1 MRESTTKNG
10 KVITALTSST
20 VRGIVD
26 GARKLSIQRE
36 DIVSLVKEGN
46 QYILI
51 YYEGGED

>member
-26 GARKLSIQRE
+26 SARELSIQRE

>member
-1 MRESTTKNG
+1 MGESTTKNG

-26 GARKLSIQRE
+26 GARELSIQRE

>member
-1 MRESTTKNG
+1 MRESTTKDG

-26 GARKLSIQRE
+26 GARELSIQRE

-51 YYEGGED
+51 YYERGED